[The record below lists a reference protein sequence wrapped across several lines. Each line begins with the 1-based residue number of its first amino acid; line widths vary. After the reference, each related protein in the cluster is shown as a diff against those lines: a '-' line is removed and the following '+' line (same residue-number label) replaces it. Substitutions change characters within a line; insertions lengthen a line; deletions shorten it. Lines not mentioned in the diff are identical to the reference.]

1 MTVIE
6 RMNEAETALFE
17 GLAGL
22 HERVID
28 VNKSAAEGLVGLRP
42 EAMVLP
48 ELPEPV
54 LTPADSVKR
63 YFDFSAK
70 LLEANRSFTEQ
81 IVAAWTPAVKPAAK
95 AAAKSK

>member
-22 HERVID
+22 YERVID
-28 VNKSAAEGLVGLRP
+28 VNKNAAEGLVGLRP
-42 EAMVLP
+42 ESI

-54 LTPADSVKR
+54 MTPAESVKR

-81 IVAAWTPAVKPAAK
+81 IIAAWTPTAKPAAK
-95 AAAKSK
+95 TVAKSK

>member
-6 RMNEAETALFE
+6 RMNEAETALFQ

-42 EAMVLP
+42 EAMV
-48 ELPEPV
+48 LPEPV

-95 AAAKSK
+95 AAAQSK

>member
-22 HERVID
+22 HERVIE
-28 VNKSAAEGLVGLRP
+28 VIKSAAEGLEEIRP
-42 EAMVLP
+42 GSL
-48 ELPEPV
+48 ELPEAL
-54 LTPADSVKR
+54 LTPAESVKR

-81 IVAAWTPAVKPAAK
+81 IVSAWAPATKPVAK